1 MSRIILQPSGNK
13 DAREHYDDTILNPV
27 GLNSISNFLSDKEKN
42 IISKIYPNNKLFIWG
57 VTPGGN
63 NISKWNKIN
72 QGDVTLFSKDKRI
85 YSSGVTTYKFQNK
98 DLALFLWDKNSK
110 NQTWEY
116 IYLLDEIKTHNIP
129 YLDFKRCI
137 GYKENYVIQGFNV
150 LDKEKSEKVLNRFN
164 LFSDTY
170 IEEIDVSY
178 FNKISLDL
186 DITEQS
192 YTGLRRLEQ
201 GFLRKNL
208 FKNHT
213 LFSCCCCKKEY
224 PVSFLVAAHIK
235 KRSHC
240 NNKEKL
246 DENIV
251 IPLCKFGCDELY
263 EKGVLVVQN
272 GEFTSSRKNENENIK
287 LYIDSIKDKRCN
299 YYNTNTSEYF
309 SWHYNF
315 HK

>member
-1 MSRIILQPSGNK
+1 MGFSGNLDNQLFVK
-13 DAREHYDDTILNPV
+13 NQC
-27 GLNSISNFLSDKEKN
+27 SNF
-42 IISKIYPNNKLFIWG
+42 
-57 VTPGGN
+57 
-63 NISKWNKIN
+63 
-72 QGDVTLFSKDKRI
+72 
-85 YSSGVTTYKFQNK
+85 
-98 DLALFLWDKNSK
+98 
-110 NQTWEY
+110 
-116 IYLLDEIKTHNIP
+116 
-129 YLDFKRCI
+129 C
-137 GYKENYVIQGFNV
+137 
-150 LDKEKSEKVLNRFN
+150 
-164 LFSDTY
+164 
-170 IEEIDVSY
+170 
-178 FNKISLDL
+178 
-186 DITEQS
+186 
-192 YTGLRRLEQ
+192 TGLRRLEQ

-224 PVSFLVAAHIK
+224 PISFLVATHIK

-240 NNKEKL
+240 NNEEKL

-263 EKGVLVVQN
+263 EKGVLVVLN